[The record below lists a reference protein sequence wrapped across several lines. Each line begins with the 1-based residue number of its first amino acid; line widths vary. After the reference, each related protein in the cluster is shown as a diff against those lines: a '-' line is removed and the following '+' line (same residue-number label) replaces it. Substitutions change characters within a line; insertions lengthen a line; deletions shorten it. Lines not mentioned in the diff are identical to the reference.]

1 VATYARCDGIF
12 NNDFTKESSC
22 EKMWK
27 SVKIWQKYDHE
38 FVVSLFLPTLHVYSD
53 LWIWVYIRC
62 IYVHTRIYPT
72 YQCCKCTLAN
82 IWGIFLIKVI
92 KYLMLPDCR
101 IVRYDSYPNVSVGCT
116 VDGCCPCFFASCWTL
131 SFLSVIDIIHVY
143 CPGLVFSSG
152 FRHFSFND
160 IPLRIFF
167 PIMCPKHGNFNL
179 LTV

>member
-1 VATYARCDGIF
+1 MQGVMGFLITTLQRNLPVKKCENQLRFDRSMTMSLWSHFFYPPCMSTVTYEYECTYAAYMC
-12 NNDFTKESSC
+12 
-22 EKMWK
+22 
-27 SVKIWQKYDHE
+27 
-38 FVVSLFLPTLHVYSD
+38 
-53 LWIWVYIRC
+53 
-62 IYVHTRIYPT
+62 TRIYPT
-72 YQCCKCTLAN
+72 YQWCNCTLAN

-131 SFLSVIDIIHVY
+131 SFLSVIDIIHLY

-152 FRHFSFND
+152 FRHFSFSD